1 MTFCIGDMGTPDS
14 NPSFYS
20 VDSFI
25 HLKDLPENK
34 RSSSTPSWH
43 VKLAVRISRDCA
55 DKFCYLAACYFKH
68 HS

>member
-25 HLKDLPENK
+25 RLKDLPENK

-55 DKFCYLAACYFKH
+55 D
-68 HS
+68 